1 VNNPNEVLESD
12 DAPRRVCIGIAGN
25 TQLPALLALQ
35 AKGYRIWLEIIKYD
49 DPEDYGY
56 PYQTDYQAEKL
67 GAYFSATTPVELLG
81 LVAMWET
88 RGDEWKYGQGLNG
101 ATETNIME
109 QLMEEAKT
117 FDLAGNEIPDDDDD

>member
-12 DAPRRVCIGIAGN
+12 DTPRRVCIGIAGN

-88 RGDEWKYGQGLNG
+88 RGDAWKYGQGPNG
-101 ATETNIME
+101 ATETDIME
-109 QLMEEAKT
+109 QLMDEAKT
-117 FDLAGNEIPDDDDD
+117 FDLAGNEIPSDGAD